1 MEAYDTDELN
11 YHGGLRVSFGI
22 QLMNAVTRIEGELSN
37 ITWPF
42 FILHGDADKLCDIRG
57 SHLMYNEA
65 KSTDKKLKV
74 NLMYI
79 SKMFIALNSF
89 LNFKSI
95 LPPENVFVLLT
106 IFKIKI
112 D

>member
-11 YHGGLRVSFGI
+11 HHGGLRVSLGI
-22 QLMNAVTRIEGELSN
+22 QLMNAAARIEKELSN

-65 KSTDKKLKV
+65 KTTDKKMKV
-74 NLMYI
+74 NHAH
-79 SKMFIALNSF
+79 SQKFAPD
-89 LNFKSI
+89 K
-95 LPPENVFVLLT
+95 
-106 IFKIKI
+106 
-112 D
+112 